1 MLIFQMFCG
10 FCIALADSV
19 PGVSGG
25 TVAFIM
31 GFYMQLIDA
40 LRNLFTTDKQKRKAA
55 FIYLCRLGCGW
66 LIGITAAV
74 LALSALF
81 ERNIYFMSS
90 LFLGL
95 TVSAIPFILKSE
107 WKTICGRHHY
117 LIFTALGFAA
127 VAGLS
132 MIRTATPGIS
142 AIDFSSPDILQ
153 AGYMLFS
160 GAVAITAMML
170 PGISGSTLL
179 LIMGIYIPLIN
190 ALYRIIKLDFSLLP
204 GIALIAAGVF
214 LGTAFTV
221 RGIRSAFQRF
231 RAQCIFLITGMVAG
245 SAIPIIMGPL
255 SLGKP
260 ALSLYDF
267 SITGFFSGIVILLGL
282 EALSK
287 LTVKKHTNTIVK
299 NME

>member
-1 MLIFQMFCG
+1 MLVFQGFCG

-40 LRNLFTTDKQKRKAA
+40 LRNLFTTDRQKRKSA
-55 FIYLCRLGCGW
+55 FVYLCRLGCGW
-66 LIGITAAV
+66 LIGIAGAV

-107 WKTICGRHHY
+107 WKTIRGRHLY
-117 LIFTALGFAA
+117 LIFTAIGFAA

-132 MIRTATPGIS
+132 MIRTASPGIS

-153 AGYMLFS
+153 AGYMLLS

-190 ALYRIIKLDFSLLP
+190 AMNSLIRLDFSVLP
-204 GIALIAAGVF
+204 GIILIVFGILLGAAF
-214 LGTAFTV
+214 AV
-221 RGIRSAFQRF
+221 RGIRSAFKRF
-231 RAQCIFLITGMVAG
+231 RPQCIFLITGMVAG
-245 SAIPIIMGPL
+245 SAVPIIMGPL
-255 SLGKP
+255 SLGVP
-260 ALSLYDF
+260 ALSLSVF
-267 SITGFFSGIVILLGL
+267 SPIGFSAGILILLGL
-282 EALSK
+282 EMLSK
-287 LTVKKHTNTIVK
+287 ATGKKHKKGARN
-299 NME
+299 

>member
-1 MLIFQMFCG
+1 MLVFQGFCG

-66 LIGITAAV
+66 LLGISGAV

-107 WKTICGRHHY
+107 RKTIRGRHFY
-117 LIFTALGFAA
+117 ITFTAIGFTA
-127 VAGLS
+127 VAGFS
-132 MIRTATPGIS
+132 MICTAVPGIS
-142 AIDFSSPDILQ
+142 AIDFSSPDMLQ
-153 AGYMLFS
+153 AGYLLFS
-160 GAVAITAMML
+160 GAIAITAMML

-190 ALYRIIKLDFSLLP
+190 ALHRIIRLDFSMLP
-204 GIALIAAGVF
+204 GIILIAVGIF
-214 LGTAFTV
+214 LGTAFTA
-221 RGIRSAFQRF
+221 RGIRSAFKRF

-260 ALSLYDF
+260 ALSLSDF
-267 SITGFFSGIVILLGL
+267 SITGFSLGIIILLGL
-282 EALSK
+282 EMLSK
-287 LTVKKHTNTIVK
+287 STAKKSRNIQ
-299 NME
+299 N